1 MLLIRCPWCGEREES
16 EFHNRGEAH
25 LARPADPDALSDQEW
40 GDYLFFRHNTRGW
53 QSEMWSHDFGCR
65 RWFNM
70 ARNTAT
76 GEILATYKPGEPRP
90 EFPGGPGEPKAD
102 AGDADA
108 ADTGNGEDAPG
119 KGDDGSGDDT
129 GDSDN
134 AGDNAGDGAAEDA
147 KADPAETDPAA
158 GAREGP

>member
-25 LARPADPDALSDQEW
+25 LARPADPDALTDQEW
-40 GDYLFFRHNTRGW
+40 GDYLFFRDNTRGW

-76 GEILATYKPGEPRP
+76 GEILATYRLDEPRP
-90 EFPGGPGEPKAD
+90 EFPDAPGEPKAVAD
-102 AGDADA
+102 GADADDDA
-108 ADTGNGEDAPG
+108 DDADTGNGEEGAPG
-119 KGDDGSGDDT
+119 KGDESSGD
-129 GDSDN
+129 GD
-134 AGDNAGDGAAEDA
+134 GDDGDGAAEDA
-147 KADPAETDPAA
+147 KADSQPPADAKEAP
-158 GAREGP
+158 

>member
-25 LARPADPDALSDQEW
+25 LARPADPAALSDQEW

-76 GEILATYKPGEPRP
+76 GEILATYKLGEPRP
-90 EFPGGPGEPKAD
+90 EFPDAPGEPKAD
-102 AGDADA
+102 ASADA
-108 ADTGNGEDAPG
+108 NNDEDTGNGEEGAPG
-119 KGDDGSGDDT
+119 KGDGPGGGD
-129 GDSDN
+129 
-134 AGDNAGDGAAEDA
+134 AGDGKAKDS
-147 KADPAETDPAA
+147 KADSPETDPGDPAA
-158 GAREGP
+158 AAKEAP